1 MEYIVIAVLA
11 VVSTILFVG
20 IYKYGL
26 NPQYVPT
33 APSMSQCPDMWNY
46 NSSTKQCEPG
56 YETHCL
62 PFNPAVNTL
71 ATMTAKCNLARS
83 CGTSWSG
90 MCG

>member
-1 MEYIVIAVLA
+1 MEYIVTAVLA
-11 VVSTILFVG
+11 IIFTILLIVFYKFV
-20 IYKYGL
+20 I

-33 APSMSQCPDMWNY
+33 NVNMSQCPDMWNY
-46 NSSTKQCEPG
+46 DPAKQMCEPG

-62 PFNPAVNTL
+62 PFNPNSNTL
-71 ATMTAKCNLARS
+71 TTMTAKCNLARS

>member
-1 MEYIVIAVLA
+1 MEYIVTAVLA
-11 VVSTILFVG
+11 VVFTLIFVA

-26 NPQYVPT
+26 NPQYVPNAT
-33 APSMSQCPDMWNY
+33 AMAQCPDMWNY
-46 NSSTKQCEPG
+46 NTIKQMCEPA
-56 YETHCL
+56 YDTHCL
-62 PFNPAVNTL
+62 PFNPNTNTL